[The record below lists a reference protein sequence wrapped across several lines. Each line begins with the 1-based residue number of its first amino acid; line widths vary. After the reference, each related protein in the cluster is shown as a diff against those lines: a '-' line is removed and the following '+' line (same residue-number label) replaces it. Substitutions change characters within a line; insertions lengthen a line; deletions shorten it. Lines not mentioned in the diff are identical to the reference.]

1 MIVLND
7 RPGQLC
13 NRLWSYAPFV
23 ALSIRD
29 KVPLF
34 VPFFED
40 YAQDFA
46 NLNTL
51 PRVRFVR
58 RGAPLYLRVML
69 RLLTLI
75 RTAPGFVRTILRLRV
90 DSANWGAEAWD
101 DATLRQRGQI
111 VFLSGWNHP
120 APVADLRP
128 YRAQLEQIFQLP
140 KRARVSAE
148 AALDMARQSADRLV
162 GVHIRRGDYR
172 EFLNGKYHFANERYV
187 QAMRD
192 IVEQTDGRVTFLL
205 CSNEP
210 VDLTAF
216 SEFDTVILPG
226 GDALEDLHG
235 LRLCDFIVAAPSTF
249 SLWASFIGQVPLHF
263 LTDADHRVDLANFSP
278 AACLSHLANGTPYTL
293 REEAAVVHGP
303 WNCAL

>member
-23 ALSIRD
+23 AFSIRD

-40 YAQDFA
+40 YAPDFA

-58 RGAPLYLRVML
+58 RGGPLYRYAML
-69 RLLTLI
+69 RLLRMI
-75 RTAPGFVRTILRLRV
+75 RTAPRLVRAILRLQV
-90 DSANWGAEAWD
+90 DNANWGAEAWD
-101 DATLRQRGQI
+101 DATLRRRGQI
-111 VFLSGWNHP
+111 VFLAGWNHR
-120 APVADLRP
+120 APVTDLRP
-128 YRAQLEQIFQLP
+128 YRPQLQQIFQLP
-140 KRARVSAE
+140 AKARESAE
-148 AALDMARQSADRLV
+148 SALQQARQGADLVV

-172 EFLNGKYHFANERYV
+172 EFINGRYYFTNTRYAK
-187 QAMRD
+187 AMRE
-192 IVEQTDGRVTFLL
+192 IMAQTHGQVAFLL

-210 VDLTAF
+210 VDRAAF
-216 SEFDTVILPG
+216 SEFDTIVLPG
-226 GDALEDLHG
+226 GNALEDLHG
-235 LRLCDFIVAAPSTF
+235 LCLCDYILAAPSTF

-263 LTDADHRVDLANFSP
+263 LTDGDHRVDLANFSP
-278 AACLSHLANGTPYTL
+278 ATCLSQLANGTPYTL
-293 REEAAVVHGP
+293 REEAAAVHGP